1 MKSGPKPRSLK
12 ERFWEKID
20 VHKSNECWE
29 WNAAKISKG
38 YGVIGDESGKMQYAT
53 HVLFY
58 LRKGYWPPKGRTC
71 NHICDNPGC
80 VNPKHLYLGTQK
92 SNVRDRD
99 QRNRSNY
106 VKGERN
112 GKAKLT
118 ERKVYEIKRLLK
130 QGIMTQRELGRKFGV
145 DPTHISCINTG
156 KVWRH
161 IDDH

>member
-1 MKSGPKPRSLK
+1 MTSGPKPRLLAD
-12 ERFWEKID
+12 RFWEKVD
-20 VHKSNECWE
+20 VRGPDDCWE
-29 WNAAKISKG
+29 WIVSKDSFG
-38 YGVIGDESGKMQYAT
+38 YGCLRVDGKLRCAT

-58 LRKGYWPPKGRTC
+58 LRHNYWPSKGKTC
-71 NHICDNPGC
+71 NHTCDNPGC
-80 VNPKHLYLGTQK
+80 LNLKHLYLGTQK
-92 SNVRDRD
+92 SNARDREE
-99 QRNRSNY
+99 RGRGNHP
-106 VKGERN
+106 KGEHH